1 MLVCELRSIAVVI
14 DGLMLVG
21 KLLILLWLGVPASSY
36 GMFRSSLL
44 GSWYTRCLLAADPCL
59 VRGRFVGDLLKY
71 FDSLSVL
78 CCGHAQLPVYESTQS
93 MGSAAHSG
101 VVLT

>member
-1 MLVCELRSIAVVI
+1 MDWSGFAMGCGMH
-14 DGLMLVG
+14 GLLCNAG
-21 KLLILLWLGVPASSY
+21 YAG
-36 GMFRSSLL
+36 RSSIL
-44 GSWYTRCLLAADPCL
+44 GFWYTRCLLAADPCL
-59 VRGRFVGDLLKY
+59 VRGRFAGDLLKY

-78 CCGHAQLPVYESTQS
+78 CSGHAQLPVYQSTQS